1 MFIEPY
7 LGNVTIF
14 AGNFAPRSWM
24 FCQGQLLA
32 ISQYDAL
39 FALLGTTYGGDGQ
52 ATFALPDLRG
62 RCAVHAGQGQG
73 LSVFTLGEMMGAES
87 VQLLNI
93 NLPVHNH
100 PILSVSGAP
109 GASNLTGTLDTPVN
123 NYNAKYSSNVYN
135 TAGTGK
141 MIASPVSGTT
151 PIAGGS
157 QPVTLGQP
165 SLAMNYIIAVE
176 GIFPSRN

>member
-1 MFIEPY
+1 MFIDPY

-24 FCQGQLLA
+24 FCQGQLLP

-39 FALLGTTYGGDGQ
+39 FALIGTIYGGDGQ
-52 ATFALPDLRG
+52 ATFALPDLRS
-62 RCAVHAGQGQG
+62 RCAIHAGQGQG
-73 LSVFTLGEMMGAES
+73 LPNYTLGEVTGSETTT
-87 VQLLNI
+87 LLSI

-100 PILSVSGAP
+100 VVLSVAGAP

-123 NYNAKYSSNVYN
+123 NVNAKYSSNVYN

-141 MIASPVSGTT
+141 MIASPVTGTT
-151 PIAGGS
+151 PIAGG
-157 QPVTLGQP
+157 GQP
-165 SLAMNYIIAVE
+165 FYKMPPLLAMNYIIAVE